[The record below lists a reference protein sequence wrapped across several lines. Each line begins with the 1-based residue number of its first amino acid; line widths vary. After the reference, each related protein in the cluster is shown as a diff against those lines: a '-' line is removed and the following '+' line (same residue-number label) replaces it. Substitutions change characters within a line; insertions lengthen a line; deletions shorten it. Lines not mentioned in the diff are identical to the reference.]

1 MQQVELQ
8 ALGDLFD
15 QPWLATLATYR
26 KDDTILLS
34 AVWFEWDGAG
44 FVVSLV
50 RGDVK
55 DIHIRRRPLVSLMIA
70 EEAPYPGRM
79 LEVSGIA
86 TVQPD
91 EGAQDILRIATRY
104 LGEDV
109 ARRWVE
115 QYPKLEWVT
124 MRLVPERSRALDH
137 RNVPFLAE
145 AKPRYPATTE
155 WRIQMTKTAS
165 ESASTR

>member
-1 MQQVELQ
+1 MQRVEVQ

-26 KDDTILLS
+26 KDDTVLLS
-34 AVWFEWDGAG
+34 PVWFEWDGEA

-50 RGDVK
+50 QGDVK
-55 DIHIRRRPLVSLMIA
+55 DVHIRRRPLVSMLIA
-70 EEAPYPGRM
+70 EEASFPGRM
-79 LEVSGIA
+79 IEVSGRV
-86 TVQPD
+86 TVRPD
-91 EGAQDILRIATRY
+91 RAAQDILRIATRY

-109 ARRWVE
+109 AKRWIE
-115 QYPKLEWVT
+115 QYPELEWVT

-145 AKPRYPATTE
+145 AQPRYPATTE
-155 WRIQMTKTAS
+155 WKITMTKAGS
-165 ESASTR
+165 DSASPS